1 VSEPRIVDAGP
12 VQSDARLAP
21 LPATAPRSGGNA
33 FSRAFGR
40 TVFAL
45 GGWRTSGAWPDLKKV
60 VIIVA
65 PHSSA
70 WDAIWGI
77 AAKVGLGLGIVFIG
91 KKEAFWGPIGWILR
105 RVGGHPVDRSAPGG
119 IVEQV
124 VGEMHRAE
132 RMWFV
137 LAPEGTRRAVEHW
150 KPGFWRIAKAAGV
163 PVFCIGFDYPT
174 RRIVLGELVEL
185 SDDIE
190 ADMTRI
196 RALFKH
202 YRGKNRNA

>member
-1 VSEPRIVDAGP
+1 MSAPRIVDAGP
-12 VQSDARLAP
+12 VQATHRLVP
-21 LPATAPRSGGNA
+21 LPEAAPRSGNA
-33 FSRAFGR
+33 LSRAFGR
-40 TVFAL
+40 GVYAL
-45 GGWRTSGAWPDLKKV
+45 GGWRMSGQWPDLRKV
-60 VIIVA
+60 VIIAA

-70 WDAIWGI
+70 WDAIWGL

-105 RVGGHPVDRSAPGG
+105 RVGGMPVDRSAPGG
-119 IVEQV
+119 IVDQV
-124 VGEMHRAE
+124 ANEMLKAE

-163 PVFCIGFDYPT
+163 PVFCVGFDYPSK
-174 RRIVLGELVEL
+174 RIVLGELVEL
-185 SDDIE
+185 SDDMD
-190 ADMTRI
+190 ADLRRI
-196 RALFKH
+196 RALFKD